1 MRLTRKIAL
10 LVTVPLAATVAFA
23 GLAVAVAVVDGQR
36 AQRLQTLV
44 SLAQRGAD
52 LGRTLQAERVAAV
65 ALLVHPG
72 PAMTERTETY
82 LSTIGATD
90 ASAAAFRASR
100 SAAEVR
106 DAAAARLDQ
115 LLTQLDLLPT
125 LRSQAQ
131 GGTAAAS
138 AVAFRYR
145 IIIASTI
152 DLREIVT
159 QAAQPPADVA
169 DRIRAAVDLT
179 RAAEALGLQQIAVL
193 RALESPLTPAGAAEI
208 TATRT
213 AFTDAVVSFTSS
225 APPPWR
231 SWWGRAA
238 TGPEV
243 LAAQQMQDS
252 VQRAGSGQVLQVG
265 AAEWATALARRI
277 DLVHEVEARADD
289 SILAEAAGLGR
300 EATGRTAVESAAVLV
315 AALLA
320 VGLAVRLGRPVVRDL
335 RRLRDGARA
344 VAYEQLPQLVAR
356 LNEPRAWREVNPDA
370 VAANV
375 PSTGVTGKHEVGE
388 VAAAFDDVYHAA
400 VRSAAELA
408 RSRLGI
414 SQMLVTL
421 ARRVQRRTSQMTA
434 ELDKAERDEQDT
446 GRLAWLF
453 GIDHMVT
460 LTRRTTDALLVL
472 GGHGPGIVRTGAVPV
487 LDLLRAAASR
497 IEDYARVQV
506 GTVDDGFAVPG
517 HAADEL
523 VLLLAELLDNAAA
536 LSQEPVRVNARR
548 LADRLVVQ
556 VIDTGIGIDERR
568 RQALNARLANPVV
581 DVEALTQMGLTVVGL
596 LAAHHGLRVELRPN
610 APRGVIA
617 EVIVPTALLREAMT
631 TMPIPRPRERIPAIT
646 GAPSVWP
653 PLQDRTEELPIYT
666 AVLSQAP
673 PAMPALP
680 KRPPQGNRFP
690 DHRLLPEWLPDR
702 DPRHVAA
709 TLSAYARGVSESR
722 AQLGLSSPA
731 DQER

>member
-1 MRLTRKIAL
+1 M
-10 LVTVPLAATVAFA
+10 VAFA
-23 GLAVAVAVVDGQR
+23 GLAVGVAVVDGQR

-44 SLAQRGAD
+44 SLAQRVAD
-52 LGRTLQAERVAAV
+52 LGRTLQAERAAAV

-72 PAMTERTETY
+72 PALTERTEAY
-82 LSTIGATD
+82 LSTIGASD
-90 ASAAAFRASR
+90 ASVTALRASR
-100 SAAEVR
+100 LAAEVPP
-106 DAAAARLDQ
+106 AAAGPLDQ
-115 LLTQLDLLPT
+115 LITELGLLPA
-125 LRSQAQ
+125 LRGQAQ

-145 IIIASTI
+145 IMIASTVEF
-152 DLREIVT
+152 REVVA
-159 QAAQPPADVA
+159 QAAQAPAEVA
-169 DRIRAAVDLT
+169 NRIRAAVDLS
-179 RAAEALGLQQIAVL
+179 RAAEALGQQQATVL
-193 RALESPLTPAGAAEI
+193 RVVGSALTPADAAEI

-225 APPPWR
+225 APPQWR
-231 SWWGRAA
+231 SWWGRA
-238 TGPEV
+238 TLGPEV
-243 LAAQQMQDS
+243 LAAQQLQDS
-252 VQRAGSGQVLQVG
+252 VGRTGSGQVLQVG
-265 AAEWATALARRI
+265 AVEWARALARRI
-277 DLVHEVEARADD
+277 ELVHEVEARADG
-289 SILAEAAGLGR
+289 SIMEEANGLGR
-300 EATGRTAVESAAVLV
+300 AALRRTVLESVAVLA

-320 VGLAVRLGRPVVRDL
+320 VGLAFQLGRPVVRDL

-356 LNEPRAWREVNPDA
+356 LNQPRAWREVNPDA
-370 VAANV
+370 VATNV

-388 VAAAFDDVYHAA
+388 VAAAFDDVYRAA

-434 ELDKAERDEQDT
+434 ELDKAERDEQDSA
-446 GRLAWLF
+446 RLAWLF

-472 GGHGPGIVRTGAVPV
+472 GGHGPGIARAGVVPV
-487 LDLLRAAASR
+487 LDILRAAASR
-497 IEDYARVQV
+497 IEDYTRVQV
-506 GTVDDGFAVPG
+506 GTVDDGFSVPG

-523 VLLLAELLDNAAA
+523 VLLLAELLDNAAT
-536 LSQEPVRVNARR
+536 LSQDPVRVNARR

-556 VIDTGIGIDERR
+556 IIDTGLGIDERR

-581 DVEALTQMGLTVVGL
+581 DLEAITQMGLTVVGF

-610 APRGVIA
+610 APRGLIA
-617 EVIVPTALLREAMT
+617 EVIVPTALLRAVVAEV
-631 TMPIPRPRERIPAIT
+631 PIPRPRPRECAAAIT
-646 GAPSVWP
+646 GPPSVWP
-653 PLQDRTEELPIYT
+653 PLTDRTEELPIYT

-673 PAMPALP
+673 PALP
-680 KRPPQGNRFP
+680 KRPPQANQFP
-690 DHRLLPEWLPDR
+690 DQRLLAQWLPDR

-709 TLSAYARGVSESR
+709 TLSAYVRGISESR
-722 AQLGLSSPA
+722 AQLNGSTPT